1 MSVYFLFLND
11 SQVTNLRSCVSFSLD
26 FASAETLDYTTKT
39 ANELKKLPVNS
50 PRRVDQ
56 IAVESTVFL
65 TYKRLSDAVSSA
77 TDEMKDQ

>member
-1 MSVYFLFLND
+1 MFSND

-39 ANELKKLPVNS
+39 AKDLKKLPVNS
-50 PRRVDQ
+50 RRGVDE

-77 TDEMKDQ
+77 TAEMKDQ